1 MKSAVFA
8 LCCVVFMGYTPQSL
22 SRPVSY
28 PGGWTI
34 MQKNEKSVHSLHV
47 HYSPTARYSVGYRT
61 EYWRDEGWQFH
72 GVQLNYLVKRH
83 NMPTSQANLYLKGGL
98 GMAYGDLGL
107 PDGETQPAAFTDIA
121 FDWESRRYFTSYET
135 RAYYA
140 RDIDKFLRQKAR
152 VGIAPYLGDYDDVHS
167 WLMLQVDHITG
178 EGDRISFTPLVRM
191 FKNEYLGEVGIS
203 NKGEVLFNLI
213 IRF

>member
-8 LCCVVFMGYTPQSL
+8 LCCVVSLGYASQSL

-34 MQKNEKSVHSLHV
+34 MQKNDKNAHSLHV
-47 HYSPTARYSVGYRT
+47 HYSPTAKYSIGYRT
-61 EYWRDEGWQFH
+61 EYWRKEDWQFH

-83 NMPTSQANLYLKGGL
+83 NEPTSQANLYLKGGF
-98 GMAYGDLGL
+98 GMSYADFGL
-107 PDGETQPAAFTDIA
+107 PDGETRPAVFTDIA
-121 FDWESRRYFTSYET
+121 FDWENRRYFTSYEN

-140 RDIDKFLRQKAR
+140 GDVAKFFRQRAR
-152 VGIAPYLGDYDDVHS
+152 VGIAPYLGDYDDVHT

-178 EGDRISFTPLVRM
+178 ERDKITLTPLVRI
-191 FKNEYLGEVGIS
+191 FKSEYLGEIGIS
-203 NKGEVLFNLI
+203 NKGGFLFNLT

>member
-1 MKSAVFA
+1 MPK
-8 LCCVVFMGYTPQSL
+8 
-22 SRPVSY
+22 
-28 PGGWTI
+28 
-34 MQKNEKSVHSLHV
+34 
-47 HYSPTARYSVGYRT
+47 
-61 EYWRDEGWQFH
+61 GWQFH

-83 NMPTSQANLYLKGGL
+83 NAPDFAGKLFILKAVWAWPTVIS
-98 GMAYGDLGL
+98 DL
-107 PDGETQPAAFTDIA
+107 PDGEPQPAAFTDIA
-121 FDWESRRYFTSYET
+121 LDWESRRYFTSYEN

-178 EGDRISFTPLVRM
+178 EGGRISFTPLIRM

-203 NKGEVLFNLI
+203 DKGEILFNLI

>member
-1 MKSAVFA
+1 
-8 LCCVVFMGYTPQSL
+8 MGYTPQSL

-107 PDGETQPAAFTDIA
+107 PDGKTQPAAFTDIA

-140 RDIDKFLRQKAR
+140 RDIDKFFRQKAR